1 MAFLFDIVVIVY
13 GKGDDDM
20 TWKELLKAN
29 ITKAGE
35 LKERLHLTNEQETH
49 LEAILERFP
58 MTIPTY
64 YFNLI
69 DWSNPEKDPIFRMSV
84 PSIKETD
91 LSGAFDTS
99 GETDNTVL
107 PGLQHKYKQT
117 ALILST
123 HCCAMYCRHCFRKR
137 LVGISD
143 DETSDNIEEMA
154 GYVRKHTEISNILI
168 SGGDSFMNS
177 NATIKR
183 YLELFSPIDHLDLIR
198 FGTRVPVVLPMRI
211 YEDQELLDILNFYNQ
226 KKQIYVVTQFNHSQ
240 ELTPEA
246 YKGIQKLLK
255 AGIMVKNQT
264 VLLKGVNDNS
274 QTLGALLK
282 GLTRWGITPYYI
294 FQCRPVSGVK
304 AQFQVPLEEGYKIV
318 EGAKAMQN
326 GQGKTIRYAMSHVTG
341 KIEILGLLPDGQ
353 MLFKYQQAKYSE
365 DMGRIF
371 SQKMKPGQAWLKT
384 TFKIRLCP

>member
-1 MAFLFDIVVIVY
+1 
-13 GKGDDDM
+13 
-20 TWKELLKAN
+20 
-29 ITKAGE
+29 
-35 LKERLHLTNEQETH
+35 
-49 LEAILERFP
+49 
-58 MTIPTY
+58 
-64 YFNLI
+64 
-69 DWSNPEKDPIFRMSV
+69 
-84 PSIKETD
+84 
-91 LSGAFDTS
+91 
-99 GETDNTVL
+99 
-107 PGLQHKYKQT
+107 
-117 ALILST
+117 
-123 HCCAMYCRHCFRKR
+123 
-137 LVGISD
+137 
-143 DETSDNIEEMA
+143 
-154 GYVRKHTEISNILI
+154 
-168 SGGDSFMNS
+168 MNS